1 MHFPLYCD
9 SRGSSIN
16 SGTVNTF
23 IYYELKDLVGFL
35 TYMNVQVYM
44 TVSIMYLQS
53 ICNPHI
59 MSCIFITKT
68 SVQVEWCLLFN
79 DEAVLF

>member
-35 TYMNVQVYM
+35 TYECADIYDCTLEDIHNVSTINM
-44 TVSIMYLQS
+44 
-53 ICNPHI
+53 
-59 MSCIFITKT
+59 
-68 SVQVEWCLLFN
+68 
-79 DEAVLF
+79 